1 MIYRFTYSP
10 QKAALLQSKRFGNQ
24 TFELKTPDADAGDSG
39 LTDYLRMGRALG
51 ESPAEV
57 EKTLKARGVAVNWDT
72 EAQNYMQQ

>member
-1 MIYRFTYSP
+1 M
-10 QKAALLQSKRFGNQ
+10 LQSKRFGNQ
-24 TFELKTPDADAGDSG
+24 TFELKTPDAEAGESD

-72 EAQNYMQQ
+72 KAQNYMQQ